1 MIILVISMNSRMNKY
16 YDNTETSS
24 KSRSKKN
31 ADLYKNMYEDET
43 YSNIEGILATPK
55 SNEINIEK
63 IREMI
68 LRREQEVQSKN
79 QLIKKNL
86 EVDIPALV
94 DEQGEEKNYDI
105 ICALKQAKEDKTNL
119 RENKYRRLD
128 DEYLE
133 DLKNP
138 TRKVERVPMEDLE
151 NDLHEIKEMLNTLTS
166 SIDLKKLKDSE
177 LSLEMFSELKSDTMT
192 LGNED
197 PIIQAIINETKK
209 AEENKYNKENDE
221 DKMEHEFDTTNMKLN
236 KKDFVENM
244 ADLDI
249 DDDKNPLLTVFMI
262 ILFVLLAILIIF
274 IFSKMN

>member
-31 ADLYKNMYEDET
+31 ANLYKNMYDDEI
-43 YSNIEGILATPK
+43 YSNIEGILETPK

-68 LRREQEVQSKN
+68 LRREQEEQSKN
-79 QLIKKNL
+79 QLIKKNV
-86 EVDIPALV
+86 EVDIPSLV
-94 DEQGEEKNYDI
+94 DEQSEEKNYDI
-105 ICALKQAKEDKTNL
+105 MCALKQAKEENSL

-138 TRKVERVPMEDLE
+138 IRKVEKVPMEDLE
-151 NDLHEIKEMLNTLTS
+151 NDLHEIKELLNTITS
-166 SIDLKKLKDSE
+166 SMDLKKLKDSE
-177 LSLEMFSELKSDTMT
+177 LSLDMFSDLKSDTTT
-192 LGNED
+192 LGSDD
-197 PIIQAIINETKK
+197 PIIQAIIKETKEM
-209 AEENKYNKENDE
+209 EENKEKSKEE
-221 DKMEHEFDTTNMKLN
+221 EKMDYTFDTTNMKLS
-236 KKDFVENM
+236 KKDFVDNM
-244 ADLDI
+244 ADLDV

-262 ILFVLLAILIIF
+262 ILFVALAVLIIF
-274 IFSKMN
+274 IFSKMK

>member
-1 MIILVISMNSRMNKY
+1 MIILVISMNSRMSKY

-31 ADLYKNMYEDET
+31 ANLYKNMYEDEI
-43 YSNIEGILATPK
+43 YSNIEGILETPK

-68 LRREQEVQSKN
+68 LRREQEEQSKN
-79 QLIKKNL
+79 QLIKKNV
-86 EVDIPALV
+86 EVDIPTLI
-94 DEQGEEKNYDI
+94 DEQSEEKNYDI
-105 ICALKQAKEDKTNL
+105 MCALKQAKEDNNL

-151 NDLHEIKEMLNTLTS
+151 NDLHEIKELLNTITS
-166 SIDLKKLKDSE
+166 SMDLKKLKDSE
-177 LSLEMFSELKSDTMT
+177 LSLDMFSDLKSDTTT
-192 LGNED
+192 LGSDD
-197 PIIQAIINETKK
+197 PIIQAIIKETKEM
-209 AEENKYNKENDE
+209 EENKEKSKEAE
-221 DKMEHEFDTTNMKLN
+221 KMDYTFDTTNMKLS
-236 KKDFVENM
+236 KKDFVDNM
-244 ADLDI
+244 ADLDV

-262 ILFVLLAILIIF
+262 ILFVALAILIIF
-274 IFSKMN
+274 IFSKMK